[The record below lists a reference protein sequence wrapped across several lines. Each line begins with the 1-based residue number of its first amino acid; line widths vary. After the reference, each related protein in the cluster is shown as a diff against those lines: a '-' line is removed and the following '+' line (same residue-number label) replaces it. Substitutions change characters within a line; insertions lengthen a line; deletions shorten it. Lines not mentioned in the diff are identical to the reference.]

1 MGVQVSPWS
10 LRLQAGRC
18 PADPH
23 KVSMSGSIPEPA
35 TLSGRASAR
44 LRFIP
49 SANQVRLLGP
59 GLLRP
64 STQTRKSGHLERVVT
79 LWVRLPPR
87 LLAQLIAP
95 IRCLGVAALHAALSR
110 QRYGIDTRRHRFYG
124 PVVQWPRRP
133 FHMRETMVR
142 VHAGSLI
149 EKGLLVQLGRRRLR
163 KSVIGVRLPG
173 GPLQHGPMVQWGR
186 FQPGVLAIRVQLP
199 VGPL

>member
-149 EKGLLVQLGRRRLR
+149 GGEGQGGWAVLHTTCGGFDSHRLHCSGCSSNSRIPASHVGDRGANPRR
-163 KSVIGVRLPG
+163 STE
-173 GPLQHGPMVQWGR
+173 
-186 FQPGVLAIRVQLP
+186 
-199 VGPL
+199 